1 MLLIFQI
8 IFVFFP
14 WGWQLSIRIATWNA
28 STMTIPSTIISR
40 KIFWYSW
47 TWAKIAKYHNFLKFL
62 VFYYCLKKYL
72 VMYHF
77 LETRVWHKTGVYE
90 TRVLKIFTWNS
101 SFILEFMKLE
111 FLVLLLNTF
120 TTFSQLFPSHVTLTI
135 VGDKSTMRNKTGSQW
150 EKKNSDRSW
159 KNKKLKEIERSAIVG
174 DKSTIVAV

>member
-8 IFVFFP
+8 IFVFFQ

-47 TWAKIAKYHNFLKFL
+47 TGAKIVKYHPFLKFL
-62 VFYYCLKKYL
+62 IFYYCLRKYL
-72 VMYHF
+72 VIYHF

-90 TRVLKIFTWNS
+90 IRVLKIF
-101 SFILEFMKLE
+101 
-111 FLVLLLNTF
+111 
-120 TTFSQLFPSHVTLTI
+120 PSHVILTI

-174 DKSTIVAV
+174 DKSTIVAGECKI

>member
-14 WGWQLSIRIATWNA
+14 WGWQLSVRIATWNA

-62 VFYYCLKKYL
+62 VFYYCLRKYL

-90 TRVLKIFTWNS
+90 TGVLKIFTWNS
-101 SFILEFMKLE
+101 SFI
-111 FLVLLLNTF
+111 N
-120 TTFSQLFPSHVTLTI
+120 STLTI

-150 EKKNSDRSW
+150 EKKNQIEVEKI
-159 KNKKLKEIERSAIVG
+159 KN
-174 DKSTIVAV
+174 